1 MAINMDLEKAYDML
15 NWDSIRFVLINF
27 LFKMCNL
34 IMKCITSKS
43 FPILINGLNMAVFTL
58 RDESDKVILD
68 HHIYL
73 FVYLTSPP
81 FGYKVSNLALANDC
95 L

>member
-15 NWDSIRFVLINF
+15 NWDSIRYVLIKFGF
-27 LFKMCNL
+27 LFKRGNL
-34 IMKCITSKS
+34 IMECITSTS
-43 FPILINGLNMAVFTL
+43 FPILINGLNMAIFTL

-73 FVYLTSPP
+73 FFV
-81 FGYKVSNLALANDC
+81 FN
-95 L
+95 